1 MSRNVMYF
9 AGVAVLFLLT
19 GLMLSW
25 NQSLF
30 ILNFALVSAIMALG
44 VNMQWGYAGLFNTGV
59 MGFAALGGLAVALIS
74 ADPVP
79 EAWAAGGAGVLG
91 GLILGAVTIAAAIF
105 TWRRMAP
112 GRARGLAVLA
122 VLVGGFVLF
131 RAVFGPATMAVEA
144 VNPSV
149 SGNLG
154 GLGLPVLL
162 AWPAGGLL
170 AALAAWAIGK
180 TALGLRSDY
189 LAIATLGIAE
199 IIIAVMKNEDWM
211 ARGVKMMNLQ
221 ERPWP
226 VPYGGAAAEP
236 RFPESGRQHGLRSG
250 HRIVDPGEAVLHRD
264 DPDRAGRHHL
274 AVAARPQQPLGPDD
288 ARDPR

>member
-44 VNMQWGYAGLFNTGV
+44 LNMQWGYAGLFNTGV

-112 GRARGLAVLA
+112 GRARGFAVLA

-131 RAVFGPATMAVEA
+131 RLVFG
-144 VNPSV
+144 
-149 SGNLG
+149 
-154 GLGLPVLL
+154 
-162 AWPAGGLL
+162 
-170 AALAAWAIGK
+170 
-180 TALGLRSDY
+180 GLR
-189 LAIATLGIAE
+189 
-199 IIIAVMKNEDWM
+199 
-211 ARGVKMMNLQ
+211 
-221 ERPWP
+221 
-226 VPYGGAAAEP
+226 
-236 RFPESGRQHGLRSG
+236 FFRS
-250 HRIVDPGEAVLHRD
+250 
-264 DPDRAGRHHL
+264 
-274 AVAARPQQPLGPDD
+274 
-288 ARDPR
+288 